1 MQLSL
6 ELHMDVIIFC
16 SEETKGYIKKLNSK
30 NYNFRNWKFR
40 VTDLNQNW
48 FKSIDNYKIN
58 KADLLVFMPGRPAS
72 ASFLMEQNEIPSY
85 IEQRFPD
92 NSVILFYSG
101 AAI

>member
-30 NYNFRNWKFR
+30 IYNFRNWKFS

-58 KADLLVFMPGRPAS
+58 KANFFGVHARKTS
-72 ASFLMEQNEIPSY
+72 K
-85 IEQRFPD
+85 RFIF
-92 NSVILFYSG
+92 NG
-101 AAI
+101 AK